1 MQQGAWLREHL
12 SGSQSG
18 MNQSA
23 AEVGVGGGGGSAVFS
38 PLHIWESTW
47 MHPLK
52 CKAKG
57 RIGTD

>member
-23 AEVGVGGGGGSAVFS
+23 AEGGGEGTAL
-38 PLHIWESTW
+38 LHIWESTW
-47 MHPLK
+47 LHPPK
-52 CKAKG
+52 CNAEG
-57 RIGTD
+57 RISAD

>member
-23 AEVGVGGGGGSAVFS
+23 AEVGVVGGVLAEFS

-47 MHPLK
+47 MHPPK